1 MTDTTPG
8 AHRERPEDD
17 EVLVTDERPAL
28 TCGPGRERPEDDI
41 EFLA

>member
-1 MTDTTPG
+1 MTDTLR

-17 EVLVTDERPAL
+17 EVLITDERPAI
-28 TCGPGRERPEDDI
+28 THGPGRERPEDDI